1 VAFVFSLACAKRVPS
16 ASKDLGRRVA
26 WLDCGAAAHRIDSQS
41 EVLSRH
47 ERDFQKIAVTHVT
60 QCDACMEYHTTKA
73 KRAGATD
80 EEIVE
85 ALFVAMELRAGAA
98 LGHHA
103 ASARAMENHH
113 RQKEKESAAAP
124 ASTRQGCGSTLHVT
138 SEV

>member
-1 VAFVFSLACAKRVPS
+1 
-16 ASKDLGRRVA
+16 
-26 WLDCGAAAHRIDSQS
+26 
-41 EVLSRH
+41 
-47 ERDFQKIAVTHVT
+47 
-60 QCDACMEYHTTKA
+60 MEYHTTKA

-80 EEIVE
+80 EEIIE

-124 ASTRQGCGSTLHVT
+124 AARARAAGGHST
-138 SEV
+138 